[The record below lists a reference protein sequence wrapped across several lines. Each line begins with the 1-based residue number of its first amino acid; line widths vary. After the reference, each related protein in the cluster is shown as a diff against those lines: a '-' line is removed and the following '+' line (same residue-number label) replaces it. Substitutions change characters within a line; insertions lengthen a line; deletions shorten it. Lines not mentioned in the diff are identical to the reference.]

1 MRPGQ
6 RPPKAASE
14 LVLQLAALRP
24 RPTNPDISSAV
35 RASFGVSLSDDT
47 IRGSCQ
53 KAGLPKSTSGQARGA
68 SDVAYRRRHQ
78 DDLCA
83 LAWDLRAHNFVPHP
97 ELLAGSDSVRC
108 LAGWRSDFGGQW
120 FLPVEKSDLYDAL
133 TDHLDDSQIWRQM
146 EHVRGSLEIYHRACL
161 ESLSSLLK
169 MASSARYAGLP
180 VASIAEPNP
189 PSITQW
195 FGESVYY
202 ESAWIATGKKNRFQS
217 RYTRESINAD
227 TQSLSLNSAE
237 IGYGRQNRELDHLEL
252 THRKLRED
260 WSRIGLR
267 GIHINYYKKL
277 KSAADQLSERL
288 NPHAIRQRVSQG
300 SCRRCP

>member
-133 TDHLDDSQIWRQM
+133 KDHLDDSQIWRQM
-146 EHVRGSLEIYHRACL
+146 EHVRGGLEIYHRACL
-161 ESLSSLLK
+161 ESLSSLL
-169 MASSARYAGLP
+169 
-180 VASIAEPNP
+180 
-189 PSITQW
+189 
-195 FGESVYY
+195 
-202 ESAWIATGKKNRFQS
+202 
-217 RYTRESINAD
+217 
-227 TQSLSLNSAE
+227 
-237 IGYGRQNRELDHLEL
+237 
-252 THRKLRED
+252 
-260 WSRIGLR
+260 
-267 GIHINYYKKL
+267 
-277 KSAADQLSERL
+277 
-288 NPHAIRQRVSQG
+288 
-300 SCRRCP
+300 